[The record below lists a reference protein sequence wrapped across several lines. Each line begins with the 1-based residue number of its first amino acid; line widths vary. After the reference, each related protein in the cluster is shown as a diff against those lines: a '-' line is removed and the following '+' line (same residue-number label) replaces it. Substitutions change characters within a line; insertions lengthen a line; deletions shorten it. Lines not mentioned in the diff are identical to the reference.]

1 MTYRLK
7 IQTKLLLAFTAVGLL
22 SILVGVFAPLRVITL
37 RGPMKSRELL
47 KNAQLNIFD
56 FYKTWVDEPRL
67 IGEALNANP
76 EFVQAFAAQDRIR
89 VRELLEREARKL
101 GFTFLPEEPPSRL
114 YKYRYL
120 AGVLWSAEEYEEWA
134 NSLHLEPLTADS
146 PLRLISIRPTPEQPI
161 IIYLAGNIARIQQE
175 GKTLGGLLIGRPMIR
190 KDLSQSAK
198 SEYLFDDDFF
208 SQDFEKLH
216 QVSIDV
222 IGAESRQFRR
232 FLDENP
238 EVKTALADQKQV
250 FRLQEARIFNV
261 ASQIIF
267 VPVEDLEGELVNIV
281 YLHVPLPPETYAW
294 NALKEIFYY
303 GVASALTLAFLMA
316 LLVSRT
322 ISKPIKQLS
331 EGAAA
336 LSRGNLDYQ
345 VRVSTN
351 DEVGDLARTFIEM
364 RQRLGQ
370 TLEELHQRA
379 KTIEEKNV
387 ALDQSLAEISRMR
400 DFTEDILRSIDSGVI
415 TLNLSGSITKINTA
429 ARRILRIPEDVPE
442 TACLEYIPDVLLNGA
457 RRVLQQGQ
465 PLDRFETQVDPR
477 QGPPV
482 PIDLNVSLLE
492 SADHIIGVVVTFYDL
507 TQVRTLKEQIRRQER
522 LAALGTLTAG
532 IAHEIRNPLG
542 IIKGAAEILQ
552 KRFSHLREEEGL
564 SGFILEEVQ
573 RLSSVLT
580 DFLDFARPQIPNFS
594 PADLNP
600 VLRRSL
606 QLANLPGAYP
616 TIEVELD
623 LADRL
628 PILQIDPDQCQQA
641 FLNLILNAAQAMP
654 EGGRLTIRSRVNP
667 NPREVIAEIQ
677 DTGAGIGQEAKA
689 EIFNPFFT
697 TKDEGTGLGLS
708 IVHRIVENHNARISF
723 ESDPGKGTLFRIS
736 FPVDKSPVILA
747 ENHGKTK
754 TGS

>member
-1 MTYRLK
+1 MTWRLR

-22 SILVGVFAPLRVITL
+22 SILVGVFAPLRVVTL
-37 RGPMKSRELL
+37 RGPLKSRELL

-56 FYKTWVDEPRL
+56 FYRTWVAEPRQ
-67 IGEALNANP
+67 IGEALNADS

-89 VRELLEREARKL
+89 VRELLEREARKM
-101 GFTFLPEEPPSRL
+101 GFTFLPEEPPSRQ

-120 AGVLWSAEEYEEWA
+120 AGVLWSEEEYKTWA
-134 NSLHLEPLTADS
+134 NKIQFEPLTADS
-146 PLRLISIRPTPEQPI
+146 PLRLISIRPTADQPLLL
-161 IIYLAGNIARIQQE
+161 YLAGNIAPILQE
-175 GKTLGGLLIGRPMIR
+175 GKILGGLLIGRPMIR
-190 KDLSQSAK
+190 KDLSQAIK
-198 SEYLFDDDFF
+198 NEYLFDDDFF

-216 QVSIDV
+216 EVSIDV
-222 IGAESRQFRR
+222 IGAESRQFQR

-238 EVKTALADQKQV
+238 EVKTTLAGRRQV
-250 FRLQEARIFNV
+250 YRLQEARIFNV

-267 VPVEDLEGELVNIV
+267 VPVEDMEGKLVNIV

-294 NALKEIFYY
+294 KALKETFYY
-303 GVASALTLAFLMA
+303 GVAIALTLAFLMA

-322 ISKPIKQLS
+322 ISKPIKHLS

-345 VRVSTN
+345 VRVATN

-400 DFTEDILRSIDSGVI
+400 NFTEDILRSIDGGVI
-415 TLNLSGSITKINTA
+415 TLNLSGAITKINSA
-429 ARRILRIPEDVPE
+429 ARRILRIPEEVSEAD
-442 TACLEYIPDVLLNGA
+442 CLLYIPLVMLQTA
-457 RRVLQQGQ
+457 RRVLEEAKA
-465 PLDRFETQVDPR
+465 LDHLEMQVAPR

-482 PIDLNVSLLE
+482 PIDLNVSLLK
-492 SADHIIGVVVTFYDL
+492 SAEHIIGAVVTFYDL
-507 TQVRTLKEQIRRQER
+507 TQVRSLKEQIRRQER

-552 KRFSHLREEEGL
+552 KRFGQNPEEEGL

-573 RLSSVLT
+573 RLSGVLT
-580 DFLDFARPQIPNFS
+580 DFLDFARPQTPNLS
-594 PADLNP
+594 PTDLNP

-606 QLANLPGAYP
+606 QLANLPSAYP
-616 TIEVELD
+616 NIEVELD

-628 PILQIDPDQCQQA
+628 PIVQIDPDQCQQA

-654 EGGRLTIRSRVNP
+654 GGGKLTIRSRWNSGSM
-667 NPREVIAEIQ
+667 EAIAEIQ
-677 DTGAGIGQEAKA
+677 DTGPGIADEAKA

-708 IVHRIVENHNARISF
+708 IVHRIVENHDARIGF
-723 ESDPGKGTLFRIS
+723 ESEPGKGTVFRIC
-736 FPVDKSPVILA
+736 FPVDREPNDSVEPPAKRDTAL
-747 ENHGKTK
+747 
-754 TGS
+754 